1 MNSLN
6 RYVWFLG
13 LVLCVSIPG
22 ITLAGDNLSELMRQ
36 AKEEG
41 TVTFY
46 SVTNP
51 TAMTPILNRF
61 REKYPFLTVNP
72 YRAGHSALLE
82 KILAESRAGK
92 YPDVIG
98 INFFQ
103 LAHLASIG
111 LFEPYSPPEG
121 KRIRKEF
128 KDSQRHFTGFG
139 INPFSLV
146 YNTQAIPSAELPQSY
161 DDLLDTKWKD
171 RLGFVTQ
178 DVAWVVGIIDLMGK
192 GKGEKFLKTLS
203 KQNLHLRRGHSLQIQ
218 EVAAGAYDIG
228 ITSYSYLAS
237 RFHGIGAPVD
247 FAYIKPVF
255 TNYSGLG
262 LVKKGRHKAAGK
274 LLIRYLLSE
283 EGQKMYRDT
292 GRMPASQDVAPLDS
306 RLTENVEFTP
316 ATEQW
321 AAMYEDYAKFVQKV
335 FLSK

>member
-1 MNSLN
+1 MNAMD
-6 RYVWFLG
+6 RYVSLLG
-13 LVLCVSIPG
+13 LLVCLMF
-22 ITLAGDNLSELMRQ
+22 AGNSSAADDLTELLDQ
-36 AKEEG
+36 AKQEG

-51 TAMTPILNRF
+51 SAMTPILNRF

-103 LAHLASIG
+103 IAHLANNDF
-111 LFEPYSPPEG
+111 FEPYSSPESE
-121 KRIRKEF
+121 RIRKEF
-128 KDSQRHFTGFG
+128 KDSRRRFVGFG
-139 INPFSLV
+139 FNPFSLV
-146 YNTQAIPSAELPQSY
+146 YNTQAVSAAELPQSY
-161 DDLLDTKWKD
+161 EDLLDKKWKG
-171 RLGFVTQ
+171 RLGFITQ
-178 DVAWVVGIIDLMGK
+178 DVAWVVGIIDFMGK
-192 GKGEKFLKTLS
+192 KKGEKFLKDLS

-237 RFHGIGAPVD
+237 RFHRIGAPVD
-247 FAYIKPVF
+247 FAYIKPIF
-255 TNYSGLG
+255 TGYNGLG
-262 LVKKGRHKAAGK
+262 LVKKGEHKAAGK

-292 GRMPASQDVAPLDS
+292 GRMPASQDVAPQDA

-321 AAMYEDYAKFVQKV
+321 AAMYKSYAKFVQKV